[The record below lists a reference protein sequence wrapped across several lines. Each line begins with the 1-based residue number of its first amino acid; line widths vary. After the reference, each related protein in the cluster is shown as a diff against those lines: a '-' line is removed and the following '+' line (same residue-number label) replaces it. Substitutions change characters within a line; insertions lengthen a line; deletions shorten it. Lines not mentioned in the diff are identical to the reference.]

1 MENYQDLFVRIALA
15 LPTTEKSTAGTKIS
29 RKVIDRLVY
38 IIRTTVDDP
47 RQPGK
52 LEYPLYEII
61 VLAFFAILGGA
72 DTFSAVA
79 ACCRYKEKF
88 FRKFLPLDHG
98 MPSHDT
104 FNRIFSLIDVEQL
117 EKALV
122 FFVSQ
127 SFQKLRK
134 ALKIPEPSLKQICVD
149 GKVSRGSGRY
159 ADTSQE
165 IKDIQTLHVY
175 STEDGICMHSRQ
187 IDEKTNEIPTAQA
200 ILSTMDLKGTIV
212 SFDAMNTQIE
222 TLRTIVSR
230 NGYYIGGLKGNH
242 KTMLQECAF
251 CFDEDYLR
259 KAKNDPRLRYSYA
272 EKAHNQMEYM
282 DFTLARVDC
291 ADGSIFSAW
300 PDLKSIIRYDKRTTD
315 LVSKKETEEVRY
327 YLTNLTG
334 KVSEAAMAIRQHWQV
349 ESFHWFLDVMFNDDA
364 NLTVNRRASGNMS
377 VMKKMALSLY
387 KMMKPMEQVK
397 SISEI
402 RRMFYWGYDEGI
414 KRLLVHCDA
423 KAIATAMEGYK
434 NK

>member
-1 MENYQDLFVRIALA
+1 MENYQDLFVKIAQA
-15 LPTTEKSTAGTKIS
+15 LPTMEELTTGTKVH
-29 RKVIDRLVY
+29 RKVIDRFVY

-47 RQPGK
+47 RQAGK
-52 LEYPLYEII
+52 VEYPLYELI

-79 ACCRYKEKF
+79 ACCMYKEKF
-88 FRKFLPLDHG
+88 FRKFLPLNHG

-104 FNRIFSLIDVEQL
+104 FNRVFSLIDVEQL

-134 ALKIPEPSLKQICVD
+134 ALKIPKPALKQICVD

-159 ADTSQE
+159 ADTSAE

-175 STEDGICMHSRQ
+175 STEDGICLYSRQ
-187 IDEKTNEIPTAQA
+187 IDAKTNEIPTAQA
-200 ILSTMDLKGTIV
+200 ILSTMDLKDTIV

-222 TLRTIVSR
+222 TLKTIVSR

-251 CFDEDYLR
+251 CFDEAYLQ
-259 KAKNDPRLRYSYA
+259 KVKDNPRLSYRYT
-272 EKAHNQMEYM
+272 EKAHNHIEIM
-282 DFTLARVDC
+282 DFTLVRVDS
-291 ADGSIFSAW
+291 AEGSHFAAW
-300 PDLKSIIRYDKRTTD
+300 PNLKSIIRYDKRTTD
-315 LVSKKETEEVRY
+315 LVSRKETQEVRY
-327 YLTNLTG
+327 YLSNLTG
-334 KVSEAAMAIRQHWQV
+334 KVSEAAMAIRHHWQV

-377 VMKKMALSLY
+377 LMKKMVLSLY
-387 KMMKPMEQVK
+387 KMMKPMERVK
-397 SISEI
+397 SVSEI
-402 RRMFYWGYDEGI
+402 RRLFYWGYDEGI
-414 KRLLVHCDA
+414 KRLLANCDA
-423 KAIATAMEGYK
+423 KTITNAIEGYR
-434 NK
+434 NT

>member
-1 MENYQDLFVRIALA
+1 MDNYQDLFVRIALA
-15 LPTTEKSTAGTKIS
+15 LPAMEKLTTETKVS
-29 RKVIDRLVY
+29 KKVVDRLVY
-38 IIRTTVDDP
+38 IIRKTVDDP
-47 RQPGK
+47 RQAGK

-79 ACCRYKEKF
+79 ACCKYKEKF
-88 FRKFLPLDHG
+88 FRKFLPLNHG

-104 FNRIFSLIDVEQL
+104 FNRVFSLIDVGQL
-117 EKALV
+117 EEALV

-175 STEDGICMHSRQ
+175 SAEDGICMHSKQ

-230 NGYYIGGLKGNH
+230 KGFYIGGLKGNH
-242 KTMLQECAF
+242 KTMLQECTF
-251 CFDEDYLR
+251 CFDEDYL
-259 KAKNDPRLRYSYA
+259 KKVKDDPRLHYSYA

-282 DFTLARVDC
+282 DFTLVKVDP
-291 ADGSIFSAW
+291 AEGSFFSRW

-315 LVSKKETEEVRY
+315 LVSEHETKEIRY
-327 YLTNLTG
+327 YLSNLTG

-349 ESFHWFLDVMFNDDA
+349 ESFHWLLDVMFNDDA
-364 NLTVNRRASGNMS
+364 NMTVNRRASGNMS
-377 VMKKMALSLY
+377 LMKKMVLSLY
-387 KMMKPMEQVK
+387 KMMKPMEHAK

-414 KRLLVHCDA
+414 IRLLAHCDA
-423 KAIATAMEGYK
+423 KAITTAMEGYK